1 MKKVSKSKC
10 SCLLHGFVA
19 LAVVFNLINPTAS
32 FGNFDLS
39 ELFGLPEAPSENEH
53 QHDSAPFAK
62 DFQFVIEEEVDE
74 LETEFDDDDA
84 SNENEFSFPLNSY
97 LNINALSY
105 EKYISISKHRLF
117 ILYCSLKIDF

>member
-1 MKKVSKSKC
+1 
-10 SCLLHGFVA
+10 VA

-32 FGNFDLS
+32 FGNFQLS
-39 ELFGLPEAPSENEH
+39 SLFGLPEAPSENDH

-74 LETEFDDDDA
+74 SETEFDDDDA
-84 SNENEFSFPLNSY
+84 SNDIDYCFPLNSY
-97 LNINALSY
+97 LNRNALSY
-105 EKYISISKHRLF
+105 EKCISISKQRLF